1 MLIKILKNNKKQ
13 NKIEIKKIKTKSD
26 KKKNNL
32 NGCFKTLHGHAH
44 K

>member
-26 KKKNNL
+26 KKK
-32 NGCFKTLHGHAH
+32 TI
-44 K
+44 

>member
-26 KKKNNL
+26 KKK
-32 NGCFKTLHGHAH
+32 KTI
-44 K
+44 